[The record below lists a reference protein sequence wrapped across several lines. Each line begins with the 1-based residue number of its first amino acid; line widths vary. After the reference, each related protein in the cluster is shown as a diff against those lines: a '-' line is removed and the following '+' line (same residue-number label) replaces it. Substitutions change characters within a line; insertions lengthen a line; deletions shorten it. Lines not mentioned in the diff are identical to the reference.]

1 MFIRLAQ
8 TLALLGVAASTLA
21 CTVESGTEPGEP
33 TDGTFDEVVVS
44 SEEVGVVLAFL
55 NDPATNLVTLDD
67 NVGLERRA
75 AENLIA
81 HRNGPD
87 GAYPSADDNLF
98 DTLAEVDAVPYV
110 GDVALGQ
117 IRTWAIDH
125 APLPAEYVEG
135 VQFTS
140 EQATAVVWGVNH
152 ASVGELDAEV
162 GLSSQ
167 AAQNLVA
174 AAPYASVTS
183 IGAIS
188 YVGPST
194 LSALKD
200 YAVTWAARMNAGA
213 AASQAGTYDG
223 VTFDEPTAAVALS
236 IAQTASY
243 EQLTSSG
250 MNTTGA
256 NAIVKG
262 RPFATLSQVSS
273 TYGVGP
279 ATMESLRAYAASGKF

>member
-8 TLALLGVAASTLA
+8 TFALLGIAASTFA
-21 CTVESGTEPGEP
+21 CAVESATEPGEP
-33 TDGTFDEVVVS
+33 TEGSFEEVVVS
-44 SEEVGVVLAFL
+44 EQEVGIVLAFL
-55 NDPATNLVTLDD
+55 NDPATDLETLDVR
-67 NVGLERRA
+67 VGLEARA

-81 HRNGPD
+81 HRNGAD
-87 GAYPSADDNLF
+87 GVYPSADDDLYG
-98 DTLAEVDAVPYV
+98 TLAEVDAVPYV

-140 EQATAVVWGVNH
+140 EQVTAVVWGVNH
-152 ASVGELDAEV
+152 ATVSELDVEV

-174 AAPYASVTS
+174 AAPYQSVTS
-183 IGAIS
+183 IGAIA
-188 YVGPST
+188 YVGPSA
-194 LSALKD
+194 LSTLKD
-200 YAVTWAARMNAGA
+200 YAVTWTARMNAGA
-213 AASQAGTYDG
+213 PASQAGTYDG

-236 IAQTASY
+236 IAQSASY

-256 NAIVKG
+256 NAIVNG

-279 ATMESLRAYAASGKF
+279 ATMESLRVYAASGQF